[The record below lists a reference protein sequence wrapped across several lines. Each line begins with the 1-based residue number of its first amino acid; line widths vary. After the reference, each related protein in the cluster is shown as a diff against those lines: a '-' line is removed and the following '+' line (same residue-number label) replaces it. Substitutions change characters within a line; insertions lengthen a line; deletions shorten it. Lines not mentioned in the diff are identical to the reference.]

1 MQPAAP
7 DRRDLNREKKQM
19 KAFRA
24 ALLGTA
30 MALAGAATAQA
41 QTAPT
46 LRVGMAAQD
55 VGRLDPHFA
64 VSTIDRVVVAWM
76 FNGLVRF
83 KPGSIDPAGIEPDL
97 AERWESSADGRTWT
111 FHLRRGVRFHGDFGE
126 LTADDVV
133 FSIRKAGTAA
143 SSAFAADFR
152 AFQTVEAVDS
162 HTVRIV
168 LRENVPSLLGILT
181 NYSGGYIVSRRAA
194 EQRGADFVRSPIG
207 TGPFALDRVTPN
219 QSAELVA
226 HAQYFRG
233 APRIGRIS
241 YRFIPSD
248 ASRDLA
254 FQNRELDLNYGR
266 ADQTWVNRTRQQPNT
281 IVDVFEPG
289 ELSILNLNT
298 RQPPFNDI
306 RVRRALAHAVNR
318 AELVRFR
325 GQDVTREGQSL
336 VPRGYL
342 GFTADV
348 GLLPHDQA
356 AARRLL
362 AEAGHPNG
370 LTVRV
375 IHTQLPE
382 MLGNMQV
389 VQQQLRR
396 VGITLDLQVVEHA
409 TFHQQIRQDLSP
421 LVYYSAARFPVADIY
436 LTQFFHGRSRVQTPT
451 AVTNFSHCDQ
461 ADSQIDAARV
471 STDLE
476 EQRRL
481 WAEAQRILVQNVCGV
496 PLMETLL
503 TFARRDTLD
512 YGYELKGSM
521 SLGPLVTER
530 TTLRQ

>member
-1 MQPAAP
+1 M
-7 DRRDLNREKKQM
+7 M
-19 KAFRA
+19 GFRA
-24 ALLGTA
+24 ALMGTA
-30 MALAGAATAQA
+30 LAVATAGAAMAQSG
-41 QTAPT
+41 PT

-76 FNGLVRF
+76 FSGLVRF
-83 KPGSIDPAGIEPDL
+83 KPGSIDPSEIEPDL

-111 FHLRRGVRFHGDFGE
+111 FHLRRGVQFHGGFGE
-126 LTADDVV
+126 VTADDVV
-133 FSIRKAGTAA
+133 FSLRKAGNAQT
-143 SSAFAADFR
+143 SAFAADFR
-152 AFQTVEAVDS
+152 AFDTIEAVDS

-168 LRENVPSLLGILT
+168 LKENVPSLLGILT
-181 NYSGGYIVSRRAA
+181 NYSGGFIVSRRAV
-194 EQRGADFVRSPIG
+194 EQRGADFARNPVG

-219 QSAELVA
+219 QSAELAA
-226 HAQYFRG
+226 HGQYFRG
-233 APRIGRIS
+233 APQLGRIS

-254 FQNRELDLNYGR
+254 FQNRELDVNYGR
-266 ADQTWVNRTRQQPNT
+266 AEQTWINRTRQVPNT
-281 IVDVFEPG
+281 VVDVFEPG
-289 ELSILNLNT
+289 ELAILNLNT

-306 RVRRALAHAVNR
+306 RVRQALAHAVNR

-325 GQDVTREGQSL
+325 GQDVAREGQSL

-342 GFTADV
+342 GFAAQQ
-348 GLLPHDQA
+348 LPQPDTNR
-356 AARRLL
+356 ARQLL

-382 MLGNMQV
+382 MLNMMQV

-396 VGITLDLQVVEHA
+396 SGITLDLQVVEHA

-461 ADSQIDAARV
+461 ADAQIDAARV
-471 STDLE
+471 STDIN

-481 WAEAQRILVQNVCGV
+481 WAEAQKILMDNVCGV
-496 PLMETLL
+496 PLIETLL
-503 TFARRDTLD
+503 VFARRDNVD
-512 YGYELKGSM
+512 YGYQLRGSM
-521 SLGPLVTER
+521 SLGPMITEQTR
-530 TTLRQ
+530 IR

>member
-1 MQPAAP
+1 
-7 DRRDLNREKKQM
+7 M

-24 ALLGTA
+24 ALLGSA
-30 MALAGAATAQA
+30 FAIAAALPATAQS
-41 QTAPT
+41 T

-83 KPGSIDPAGIEPDL
+83 KPGSIDPAEIEPDL
-97 AERWESSADGRTWT
+97 AERWESTPDGRTWT
-111 FHLRRGVRFHGDFGE
+111 FHLRRGVQFHGGFGE

-133 FSIRKAGTAA
+133 FSLRKAGTAQ
-143 SSAFAADFR
+143 SSAFSADYR
-152 AFQTVEAVDS
+152 AFESVEAVDS
-162 HTVRIV
+162 HTVRIR
-168 LRENVPSLLGILT
+168 LRENIPSVLGVLT
-181 NYSGGYIVSRRAA
+181 NYAGGYIVSRRAV

-207 TGPFALDRVTPN
+207 TGPFALERVTPN
-219 QSAELVA
+219 QSAELAA
-226 HAQYFRG
+226 HAGYYRG
-233 APRIGRIS
+233 APQIARIS

-254 FQNRELDLNYGR
+254 FQNRELDVNYGR
-266 ADQTWVNRTRQQPNT
+266 SDQTWITRTRQLPNT

-289 ELSILNLNT
+289 ELAILNLNT

-306 RVRRALAHAVNR
+306 RVRQAVAHAVNR

-325 GQDVTREGQSL
+325 GPDASREGQSL

-348 GLLPHDQA
+348 GLLGPDQA
-356 AARRLL
+356 RARALL

-382 MLGNMQV
+382 MLNMMQV

-396 VGITLDLQVVEHA
+396 SGITLDLQVVEHA

-421 LVYYSAARFPVADIY
+421 LVYYAAARFPVADIY
-436 LTQFFHGRSRVQTPT
+436 LTQFWHGRSRVQTPT

-461 ADSQIDAARV
+461 ADAQIDAARV
-471 STDLE
+471 STDIN

-496 PLMETLL
+496 PLIETLL
-503 TFARRDTLD
+503 VFARRDNVD
-512 YGYELKGSM
+512 YGYQLRGSM
-521 SLGPLVTER
+521 SLGPVITEASR
-530 TTLRQ
+530 IR

>member
-1 MQPAAP
+1 
-7 DRRDLNREKKQM
+7 M
-19 KAFRA
+19 KGLRA
-24 ALLGTA
+24 ALLGGV
-30 MALAGAATAQA
+30 MALCAAGGAAAQSG
-41 QTAPT
+41 PT

-83 KPGSIDPAGIEPDL
+83 KPGSIDPSEIEPDL
-97 AERWESSADGRTWT
+97 AERWESSADGRGWT
-111 FHLRRGVRFHGDFGE
+111 FHLRRGVQFHGGFGE

-133 FSIRKAGTAA
+133 FSLRKAGTAA
-143 SSAFAADFR
+143 SSAFSADFR
-152 AFQTVEAVDS
+152 ALETIEAVDP

-181 NYSGGYIVSRRAA
+181 NYSGGYIVSRRAV
-194 EQRGADFVRSPIG
+194 EQRGADFARAPIG

-226 HAQYFRG
+226 HAGYFRG
-233 APRIGRIS
+233 APQIGRIS

-266 ADQTWVNRTRQQPNT
+266 ADQTWVNRTRQVPNT
-281 IVDVFEPG
+281 VVDVFEPG
-289 ELSILNLNT
+289 ELAILNLNT

-306 RVRRALAHAVNR
+306 RVRQAMAHAVNR

-325 GQDVTREGQSL
+325 GQDVSREGQSL

-342 GFTADV
+342 GFTSEV
-348 GLLPHDQA
+348 GLLGPDA
-356 AARRLL
+356 NRARALL

-382 MLGNMQV
+382 MLTMMQV

-396 VGITLDLQVVEHA
+396 SGITLDLQVVEHA

-421 LVYYSAARFPVADIY
+421 LVYYAAARFPVADIY

-461 ADSQIDAARV
+461 ADGQIDAARV
-471 STDLE
+471 STDVE
-476 EQRRL
+476 EQKRL

-496 PLMETLL
+496 PLIETLL
-503 TFARRDTLD
+503 VFARRDNLN
-512 YGYELKGSM
+512 YGYQLRGSM
-521 SLGPLVTER
+521 SLGPLITEATR
-530 TTLRQ
+530 LR

>member
-1 MQPAAP
+1 
-7 DRRDLNREKKQM
+7 M
-19 KAFRA
+19 KGIRA
-24 ALLGTA
+24 ALLGSA
-30 MALAGAATAQA
+30 IALGAATAAEA
-41 QTAPT
+41 QQT

-83 KPGSIDPAGIEPDL
+83 KPGSIDPAEIEPDL

-133 FSIRKAGTAA
+133 FSLRKSGNAQ

-152 AFQTVEAVDS
+152 AFEAVEAVDS
-162 HTVRIV
+162 HTVRIR

-181 NYSGGYIVSRRAA
+181 NYSGGYIVSRRAV
-194 EQRGADFVRSPIG
+194 EQRGADFVRNPIG
-207 TGPFALDRVTPN
+207 TGPFALERVTPN

-226 HAQYFRG
+226 HQGYFRG
-233 APRIGRIS
+233 SPQIARIS

-254 FQNRELDLNYGR
+254 FQNRELDVNYGR
-266 ADQTWVNRTRQQPNT
+266 ADQNWINRTRQLPNT
-281 IVDVFEPG
+281 TVDVFEPG
-289 ELSILNLNT
+289 ELAILNLNT

-306 RVRRALAHAVNR
+306 RVRQAVAHAVNR

-325 GQDVTREGQSL
+325 GQDVSREGQSL

-342 GFTADV
+342 GFAAQD
-348 GLLPHDQA
+348 LPAPDP
-356 AARRLL
+356 ARARALL

-382 MLGNMQV
+382 MLNMMQV

-396 VGITLDLQVVEHA
+396 GGITLDLQVVEHA

-421 LVYYSAARFPVADIY
+421 LVYYAAARFPVADIY
-436 LTQFFHGRSRVQTPT
+436 LTQFFHGRSRVGTPT

-461 ADSQIDAARV
+461 ADAQIDAARA
-471 STDLE
+471 STDLN

-496 PLMETLL
+496 PLIETLL
-503 TFARRDTLD
+503 VFARRDNVD
-512 YGYELKGSM
+512 YGYQLRGSM
-521 SLGPLVTER
+521 SLGPLITEASR
-530 TTLRQ
+530 IR

>member
-1 MQPAAP
+1 M
-7 DRRDLNREKKQM
+7 RG
-19 KAFRA
+19 FRA
-24 ALLGTA
+24 ALLGSA
-30 MALAGAATAQA
+30 IAIASVLGAQVQAQA
-41 QTAPT
+41 PAAPT

-83 KPGSIDPAGIEPDL
+83 KPGSINPAEIEPDL
-97 AERWESSADGRTWT
+97 AERWESSADGKTWT
-111 FHLRRGVRFHGDFGE
+111 FHLRRGVRFHGNYGE
-126 LTADDVV
+126 LTAEDVV
-133 FSIRKAGTAA
+133 FSLRKSGTAA
-143 SSAFAADFR
+143 TSAFAADYR
-152 AFQTVEAVDS
+152 AIESIEAVDP

-181 NYSGGYIVSRRAA
+181 NYSGGYIVSKRAV
-194 EQRGADFVRSPIG
+194 EERGENFVRAPIG

-226 HAQYFRG
+226 HAGYFRG
-233 APRIGRIS
+233 TPQLGRIS

-266 ADQTWVNRTRQQPNT
+266 ADQTWVNRTRQVPNT
-281 IVDVFEPG
+281 VVDVFEPG
-289 ELSILNLNT
+289 ELAILNLNT
-298 RQPPFNDI
+298 QQPPFNDI
-306 RVRRALAHAVNR
+306 RIRQALAHAVNR

-325 GQDVTREGQSL
+325 GQDVAREGQSL

-342 GFTADV
+342 GFSADN
-348 GLLPHDQA
+348 GLLPADP
-356 AARRLL
+356 ARARALL

-370 LTVRV
+370 ITIRV

-382 MLGNMQV
+382 MLNMMQV

-396 VGITLDLQVVEHA
+396 SGITLDLQVVEHA

-421 LVYYSAARFPVADIY
+421 LVYYAAARFPVADIY
-436 LTQFFHGRSRVQTPT
+436 LTQFFHGRSRVRTPT

-461 ADSQIDAARV
+461 ADQQIDAARV
-471 STDLE
+471 STDVE
-476 EQRRL
+476 AQKRL

-496 PLMETLL
+496 PLIETLL
-503 TFARRDTLD
+503 VFARRDNLD

-521 SLGPLVTER
+521 SLGPLITEATR
-530 TTLRQ
+530 LR

>member
-1 MQPAAP
+1 MM
-7 DRRDLNREKKQM
+7 RGW
-19 KAFRA
+19 RA
-24 ALLGTA
+24 ALLGSA
-30 MALAGAATAQA
+30 MAVASVFGAQA
-41 QTAPT
+41 QTGPT

-83 KPGSIDPAGIEPDL
+83 KPGSIDPAEIEPDL
-97 AERWESSADGRTWT
+97 AERWESSADGKTWT
-111 FHLRRGVRFHGDFGE
+111 FHLRRGVQFHGGFGE
-126 LTADDVV
+126 LTAEDVV
-133 FSIRKAGTAA
+133 FSLRKSGTAA
-143 SSAFAADFR
+143 TSAFSADYR
-152 AFQTVEAVDS
+152 AFESVTAVDS

-181 NYSGGYIVSRRAA
+181 NYSGGYIVSRRAVT
-194 EQRGADFVRSPIG
+194 ERGDSFVRNPIG

-226 HAQYFRG
+226 HPQYFRG
-233 APRIGRIS
+233 TPQIGRIS

-266 ADQTWVNRTRQQPNT
+266 ADQTWINRTRQIPNT
-281 IVDVFEPG
+281 TVDVFEPG
-289 ELSILNLNT
+289 ELAILNLNT
-298 RQPPFNDI
+298 SMPPFNDI
-306 RVRRALAHAVNR
+306 RVRQALAHAVNR
-318 AELVRFR
+318 SELVRFR
-325 GQDVTREGQSL
+325 GQDVSREGQSL

-342 GFTADV
+342 GFTNQV
-348 GLLPHDQA
+348 PLLPHDP
-356 AARRLL
+356 ARTRALL

-382 MLGNMQV
+382 MLNMMQV

-396 VGITLDLQVVEHA
+396 SGITLDLQVVEHA
-409 TFHQQIRQDLSP
+409 TFHQQIRQNLSP
-421 LVYYSAARFPVADIY
+421 LVYYAAARFPVADIY

-461 ADSQIDAARV
+461 ADAQIDAARV
-471 STDLE
+471 STNIE
-476 EQRRL
+476 EQKRL

-496 PLMETLL
+496 PLLETLL
-503 TFARRDTLD
+503 VFARRDNLD
-512 YGYELKGSM
+512 YGYPLRGSM
-521 SLGPLVTER
+521 SLGPLITEASR
-530 TTLRQ
+530 LR

>member
-1 MQPAAP
+1 MTGW
-7 DRRDLNREKKQM
+7 K
-19 KAFRA
+19 A

-30 MALAGAATAQA
+30 LALCTGTVSA
-41 QTAPT
+41 QTGPT

-76 FNGLVRF
+76 FSGLVRF
-83 KPGSIDPAGIEPDL
+83 PPGTIDPSRMEPDL
-97 AERWESSADGRTWT
+97 AESWESSADGRTWT
-111 FHLRRGVRFHGDFGE
+111 FRLRRGVQFHGGFGE
-126 LTADDVV
+126 MTADDVV
-133 FSIRKAGTAA
+133 FSLRKAGTAA
-143 SSAFAADFR
+143 TSAFSADFR
-152 AFQTVEAVDS
+152 AFETIEAVDPY
-162 HTVRIV
+162 TVRIV
-168 LRENVPSLLGILT
+168 LRENLPSLLGILT
-181 NYSGGYIVSRRAA
+181 NYSGGFIVSRRAV
-194 EQRGADFVRSPIG
+194 EQRGAEFTRNPIG

-226 HAQYFRG
+226 HQQYFRG
-233 APRIGRIS
+233 APQIGRIS

-254 FQNRELDLNYGR
+254 YQNRELDVNYGR
-266 ADQTWVNRTRQQPNT
+266 ADQTWVNRTRALPNT
-281 IVDVFEPG
+281 VVDVFEPG
-289 ELSILNLNT
+289 ELAILNLNT

-306 RVRRALAHAVNR
+306 RVRQALAHAVNR

-325 GQDVTREGQSL
+325 GQDVSREGQSL
-336 VPRGYL
+336 VPRGYQ

-348 GLLPHDQA
+348 GLLGFDQGR
-356 AARRLL
+356 ARALL
-362 AEAGHPNG
+362 AEAGYPNG

-382 MLGNMQV
+382 MLNLMQV

-396 VGITLDLQVVEHA
+396 SGITLDLQVVEHA

-421 LVYYSAARFPVADIY
+421 LVYYAAARFPVADIY
-436 LTQFFHGRSRVQTPT
+436 LTQFFHGRSRVGTPT

-471 STDLE
+471 SMNPE

-481 WAEAQRILVQNVCGV
+481 WAEAQRILVREVCGV
-496 PLMETLL
+496 PLIETLL
-503 TFARRDTLD
+503 VFARRDTVD
-512 YGYELKGSM
+512 YGYELRGSM
-521 SLGPLVTER
+521 SLGPVITER
-530 TTLRQ
+530 TRMR

>member
-1 MQPAAP
+1 M
-7 DRRDLNREKKQM
+7 M
-19 KAFRA
+19 KTFKA

-30 MALAGAATAQA
+30 LAVTGAAGALA
-41 QTAPT
+41 QTGPT

-76 FNGLVRF
+76 FSGLVRF
-83 KPGSIDPAGIEPDL
+83 PPGTIDPSRMEPDL

-111 FHLRRGVRFHGDFGE
+111 FHLRRGVQFHGGFGE
-126 LTADDVV
+126 MTADDVV
-133 FSIRKAGTAA
+133 FSLRKAGTAA
-143 SSAFAADFR
+143 TSAFSADFR
-152 AFQTVEAVDS
+152 AFETIEAVNPY
-162 HTVRIV
+162 TVRIV
-168 LRENVPSLLGILT
+168 LRENIPSLLGILT
-181 NYSGGYIVSRRAA
+181 NYSGGFIVSRRAV
-194 EQRGADFVRSPIG
+194 EQRGAEFTRNPVG

-226 HAQYFRG
+226 HPGYFRG
-233 APRIGRIS
+233 APQIGRIS

-254 FQNRELDLNYGR
+254 FQNRELDVNYGR
-266 ADQTWVNRTRQQPNT
+266 ADQTWVNRTRQIPNT
-281 IVDVFEPG
+281 VVDVFEPG
-289 ELSILNLNT
+289 ELAILNLNI

-306 RVRRALAHAVNR
+306 RVRQAVAHAVNR
-318 AELVRFR
+318 AELMRFR
-325 GQDVTREGQSL
+325 GADVNREGQSL

-342 GFTADV
+342 GFTNEV
-348 GLLPHDQA
+348 GLLPFDQA
-356 AARRLL
+356 RARALL

-382 MLGNMQV
+382 MLNMMQV

-396 VGITLDLQVVEHA
+396 SGINLDLQVVEHA

-436 LTQFFHGRSRVQTPT
+436 LTQFYHGRSRVGTPT

-471 STDLE
+471 STDVE
-476 EQRRL
+476 EQKRL
-481 WAEAQRILVQNVCGV
+481 WAEAQRILVREVCGV
-496 PLMETLL
+496 PLIETLL
-503 TFARRDTLD
+503 VYARRDNVD
-512 YGYELKGSM
+512 YGYELRGSM
-521 SLGPLVTER
+521 SLGPVITER
-530 TTLRQ
+530 TRMR

>member
-1 MQPAAP
+1 M
-7 DRRDLNREKKQM
+7 RS
-19 KAFRA
+19 
-24 ALLGTA
+24 ALLGGA
-30 MALAGAATAQA
+30 MALAAALGGATAQA

-83 KPGSIDPAGIEPDL
+83 KPGSIDPAEIEPDL
-97 AERWESSADGRTWT
+97 AESWDRSADGRTWT
-111 FHLRRGVRFHGDFGE
+111 FRLRRGVQFHGGYGE
-126 LTADDVV
+126 LTAEDVV
-133 FSIRKAGTAA
+133 FSLRKSGTAA

-152 AFQTVEAVDS
+152 AFETIEAVDS

-181 NYSGGYIVSRRAA
+181 NYSGGYIVSRRAVA
-194 EQRGADFVRSPIG
+194 ERGEGFARAPVG

-226 HAQYFRG
+226 HASYFRG
-233 APRIGRIS
+233 TPLLGRVS

-254 FQNRELDLNYGR
+254 FQNRELDVNYGR
-266 ADQTWVNRTRQQPNT
+266 AEQTWVNRTRQVPNT

-289 ELSILNLNT
+289 ELAILNLNVNA
-298 RQPPFNDI
+298 PPFNDI
-306 RVRRALAHAVNR
+306 RIRQALAHSVNR

-325 GQDVTREGQSL
+325 GQDVSREGQSV

-342 GFTADV
+342 GFTSEV
-348 GLLPHDQA
+348 PLLPPDP
-356 AARRLL
+356 ARARALL

-370 LTVRV
+370 ITIRV

-382 MLGNMQV
+382 MLNMMQV

-396 VGITLDLQVVEHA
+396 GGITLDLQVVEHA
-409 TFHQQIRQDLSP
+409 TFHQQIRQNLSP
-421 LVYYSAARFPVADIY
+421 LVYYAAARFPVADIY
-436 LTQFFHGRSRVQTPT
+436 LTQFFHGRSIVQTPT
-451 AVTNFSHCDQ
+451 AVTNFSHCTQ
-461 ADSQIDAARV
+461 ADAQIDAARV
-471 STDLE
+471 NPDIE
-476 EQRRL
+476 QQRRL
-481 WAEAQRILVQNVCGV
+481 WAEAQRLLVQDVCGV
-496 PLMETLL
+496 PLIETLL
-503 TFARRDTLD
+503 VFARRDSVD

-521 SLGPLVTER
+521 SLGPLITER
-530 TTLRQ
+530 TRLR

>member
-1 MQPAAP
+1 
-7 DRRDLNREKKQM
+7 M
-19 KAFRA
+19 KGLRA

-30 MALAGAATAQA
+30 IAVAASFGAQA
-41 QTAPT
+41 QGGPT

-83 KPGSIDPAGIEPDL
+83 KPGSIDPAEIEPDL
-97 AERWESSADGRTWT
+97 AERWESSEDGRTWT
-111 FHLRRGVRFHGDFGE
+111 FHLRRGVQFHGGFGE
-126 LTADDVV
+126 MTADDVV
-133 FSIRKAGTAA
+133 FSLRKSGTAA
-143 SSAFAADFR
+143 TSAFSADFR
-152 AFQTVEAVDS
+152 AFERVEAVDPY
-162 HTVRIV
+162 TVRIV
-168 LRENVPSLLGILT
+168 LRENVPSLLGLVT
-181 NYSGGYIVSRRAA
+181 NYSGGYIVSRRAV
-194 EQRGADFVRSPIG
+194 EQRGNDFTRAPIG

-226 HAQYFRG
+226 HAGYFRG
-233 APRIGRIS
+233 SPQIARIS

-266 ADQTWVNRTRQQPNT
+266 SDQTWVNRTRQIPNT
-281 IVDVFEPG
+281 VVDVFEPG
-289 ELSILNLNT
+289 ELAIINLNT
-298 RQPPFNDI
+298 RQPPFNDV
-306 RVRRALAHAVNR
+306 RVRQAMAHAVNR

-325 GQDVTREGQSL
+325 GQDVSREAQSL

-342 GFTADV
+342 GFTPDA
-348 GLLPHDQA
+348 GLLPPDP
-356 AARRLL
+356 ARARALL

-382 MLGNMQV
+382 MLTMMQV

-396 VGITLDLQVVEHA
+396 AGITLDLQVVEHA

-461 ADSQIDAARV
+461 ADAQIDAARV
-471 STDLE
+471 STNPE
-476 EQRRL
+476 EQKRL

-496 PLMETLL
+496 PLIETLL
-503 TFARRDTLD
+503 VFARRDNLD
-512 YGYELKGSM
+512 YGYQLRGSM
-521 SLGPLVTER
+521 SLGPLITEQTR
-530 TTLRQ
+530 LR

>member
-1 MQPAAP
+1 
-7 DRRDLNREKKQM
+7 M
-19 KAFRA
+19 KGIRA

-30 MALAGAATAQA
+30 IALGAAVTAQA
-41 QTAPT
+41 QQT

-76 FNGLVRF
+76 FSGLVRF
-83 KPGSIDPAGIEPDL
+83 KPGSIDPAEIEPDL
-97 AERWESSADGRTWT
+97 AERWETSADGRTWT

-133 FSIRKAGTAA
+133 FSLRRSGNPQ
-143 SSAFAADFR
+143 SSAFSADFR
-152 AFQTVEAVDS
+152 AFEAVEAVDS
-162 HTVRIV
+162 HTVRIR

-194 EQRGADFVRSPIG
+194 EQRGADFARNPIG
-207 TGPFALDRVTPN
+207 TGPFALERVTPN

-226 HAQYFRG
+226 HQGYFRG
-233 APRIGRIS
+233 APQIARIS

-266 ADQTWVNRTRQQPNT
+266 SDQNWITRTRALPNT
-281 IVDVFEPG
+281 IVDIFEPG
-289 ELSILNLNT
+289 ELAIINLNT

-306 RVRRALAHAVNR
+306 RVRRAVAHAINR

-325 GQDVTREGQSL
+325 GQDASREAQSL

-348 GLLPHDQA
+348 GLLPPDQA
-356 AARRLL
+356 RARALL

-382 MLGNMQV
+382 MLNMMQV

-421 LVYYSAARFPVADIY
+421 MVYYSAARFPVADIY
-436 LTQFFHGRSRVQTPT
+436 LTQFYHGRSRVQTPT
-451 AVTNFSHCDQ
+451 AVTNFSHCDM
-461 ADSQIDAARV
+461 ADAQIDAARV
-471 STDLE
+471 STDLN

-481 WAEAQRILVQNVCGV
+481 WAEAQRLLVQNVCGV
-496 PLMETLL
+496 PLLETLL
-503 TFARRDTLD
+503 VFARRDNVD
-512 YGYELKGSM
+512 FGYQLRGSM
-521 SLGPLVTER
+521 SLGPLITEATR
-530 TTLRQ
+530 LR

>member
-1 MQPAAP
+1 MQG
-7 DRRDLNREKKQM
+7 
-19 KAFRA
+19 FRA

-30 MALAGAATAQA
+30 MAVAASIGMADTAAAQA
-41 QTAPT
+41 TGT

-83 KPGSIDPAGIEPDL
+83 KPGSIDPAEIEPDL
-97 AERWESSADGRTWT
+97 AERWESSADGKTWT
-111 FHLRRGVRFHGDFGE
+111 FHLRRGVQFHGGFGE
-126 LTADDVV
+126 MTADDVV
-133 FSIRKAGTAA
+133 FSLGKAAVAA
-143 SSAFAADFR
+143 TSAFAADFR
-152 AFQTVEAVDS
+152 AFERVEAVDS
-162 HTVRIV
+162 HTVRIT
-168 LRENVPSLLGILT
+168 LRENVPSLLGLLT
-181 NYSGGYIVSRRAA
+181 NYSGGFIVSRRAVQ
-194 EQRGADFVRSPIG
+194 ERGDAFARSPIG

-233 APRIGRIS
+233 APQLGRIS

-254 FQNRELDLNYGR
+254 YQNRELDVNYGR
-266 ADQTWVNRTRQQPNT
+266 ADQTWINRTRQVPNT
-281 IVDVFEPG
+281 VVDVFEPG
-289 ELSILNLNT
+289 ELAILHLNT

-306 RVRRALAHAVNR
+306 RIRQALAHAINR

-325 GQDVTREGQSL
+325 GADVSREAQSV

-342 GFTADV
+342 GFQPQP
-348 GLLPHDQA
+348 LPGNDP
-356 AARRLL
+356 ARARALL

-370 LTVRV
+370 ITIRV

-382 MLGNMQV
+382 MLTMMQV

-396 VGITLDLQVVEHA
+396 SGITLDLQVVEHA

-436 LTQFFHGRSRVQTPT
+436 LSQFFHGRSRVQTPT

-461 ADSQIDAARV
+461 ADAQIDAARV
-471 STDLE
+471 NPSVD

-481 WAEAQRILVQNVCGV
+481 WAEAQKILVENVCGV
-496 PLMETLL
+496 PMLETLL
-503 TFARRDTLD
+503 VFARRDSVD

-521 SLGPLVTER
+521 SLGPMITER
-530 TTLRQ
+530 TRIR

>member
-1 MQPAAP
+1 
-7 DRRDLNREKKQM
+7 M
-19 KAFRA
+19 KGLRA
-24 ALLGTA
+24 ALLGS
-30 MALAGAATAQA
+30 ALAFGLMAGGAQA
-41 QTAPT
+41 QTGPT

-83 KPGSIDPAGIEPDL
+83 KPGSIDPAEIEPDL

-111 FHLRRGVRFHGDFGE
+111 FHLRRGVQFHGGFGE
-126 LTADDVV
+126 MTAEDVV
-133 FSIRKAGTAA
+133 FSLRKSANAQ
-143 SSAFAADFR
+143 SSAFSADFR
-152 AFQTVEAVDS
+152 AFERVEAVDPY
-162 HTVRIV
+162 TVRIT
-168 LRENVPSLLGILT
+168 LRENVPSLLGLVT
-181 NYSGGYIVSRRAA
+181 NYSGGYIVSRRAV
-194 EQRGADFVRSPIG
+194 EQRGADFVRAPIG

-233 APRIGRIS
+233 TPQIGRIS

-254 FQNRELDLNYGR
+254 FQNRELDVNYGR
-266 ADQTWVNRTRQQPNT
+266 SDQTWINRTRQLPNT
-281 IVDVFEPG
+281 VVDVFEPG
-289 ELSILNLNT
+289 ELAILNLNT

-306 RVRRALAHAVNR
+306 RVRQALAHAVNR

-325 GQDVTREGQSL
+325 GQDVSREGQSL

-342 GFTADV
+342 GFAAQAD
-348 GLLPHDQA
+348 LPGPDI
-356 AARRLL
+356 ARTRQLL

-370 LTVRV
+370 ITIRV

-382 MLGNMQV
+382 MLTMMQV

-396 VGITLDLQVVEHA
+396 AGITLDLQVVEHA

-421 LVYYSAARFPVADIY
+421 LVYYAAARFPVADIY
-436 LTQFFHGRSRVQTPT
+436 LTQFWHGRSRVQTPT

-461 ADSQIDAARV
+461 ADAQIDAARV
-471 STDLE
+471 STNPE
-476 EQRRL
+476 EQKRL
-481 WAEAQRILVQNVCGV
+481 WAEAQQILVRNVCGV
-496 PLMETLL
+496 PLIETLL
-503 TFARRDTLD
+503 VFARRDNVD
-512 YGYELKGSM
+512 YGYQLRGSM
-521 SLGPLVTER
+521 SLGPVITEQSR
-530 TTLRQ
+530 IR

>member
-1 MQPAAP
+1 M
-7 DRRDLNREKKQM
+7 RG
-19 KAFRA
+19 FRA
-24 ALLGTA
+24 ALLAT
-30 MALAGAATAQA
+30 ALAIGAASAAQA

-46 LRVGMAAQD
+46 LRIGMAAQD

-83 KPGSIDPAGIEPDL
+83 KPGSIDPSEIEPDL
-97 AERWESSADGRTWT
+97 AERWESSADGKTWT

-126 LTADDVV
+126 VTADDVV
-133 FSIRKAGTAA
+133 FSLRKSGTAA
-143 SSAFAADFR
+143 SSAFSADYR
-152 AFQTVEAVDS
+152 AFESIEAVDP
-162 HTVRIV
+162 HTVRIT
-168 LRENVPSLLGILT
+168 LRENIPSVLGVLT
-181 NYSGGYIVSRRAA
+181 NYSGGFIVSRRAV
-194 EQRGADFVRSPIG
+194 EQRGADFVRNPIG

-226 HAQYFRG
+226 HAGYFRG
-233 APRIGRIS
+233 APQIGRIS

-254 FQNRELDLNYGR
+254 YQNRELDINYGR
-266 ADQTWVNRTRQQPNT
+266 ADQTWVNRTRQVPNT
-281 IVDVFEPG
+281 VVDVFEPG
-289 ELSILNLNT
+289 ELAIINLNT

-306 RVRRALAHAVNR
+306 RVRQALAHAVNR

-325 GQDVTREGQSL
+325 GQDVSREGQSL

-342 GFTADV
+342 GFTNDV
-348 GLLPHDQA
+348 GLLPADP
-356 AARRLL
+356 ARARALL

-382 MLGNMQV
+382 MLNMMQV

-396 VGITLDLQVVEHA
+396 SGITLDLQVVEHA

-461 ADSQIDAARV
+461 ADGQIDAARV
-471 STDLE
+471 STSVE

-481 WAEAQRILVQNVCGV
+481 WGEAQRILVQNVCGV
-496 PLMETLL
+496 PLIETLL
-503 TFARRDTLD
+503 VFARRDNVD

-521 SLGPLVTER
+521 SLGPLITER
-530 TTLRQ
+530 TRIR

>member
-1 MQPAAP
+1 MQG
-7 DRRDLNREKKQM
+7 
-19 KAFRA
+19 FRS
-24 ALLGTA
+24 ALLGGA
-30 MALAGAATAQA
+30 MALAAAIGAAPATA

-83 KPGSIDPAGIEPDL
+83 KPGSIDPAEIEPDL
-97 AERWESSADGRTWT
+97 AERWESSADGKTWT
-111 FHLRRGVRFHGDFGE
+111 FHLRRGVQFHGGFGE
-126 LTADDVV
+126 LTAEDVV
-133 FSIRKAGTAA
+133 FSLRKSGTAA
-143 SSAFAADFR
+143 SSAFAADYR
-152 AFQTVEAVDS
+152 AFQNIEAVDS
-162 HTVRIV
+162 HTVRIT

-181 NYSGGYIVSRRAA
+181 NYSGGYIVSRRAVQ
-194 EQRGADFVRSPIG
+194 ERGDAFTRNPIG

-233 APRIGRIS
+233 APQLGRIS

-254 FQNRELDLNYGR
+254 YQNRELDVNYGR
-266 ADQTWVNRTRQQPNT
+266 ADQTWVNRTRQIPNT
-281 IVDVFEPG
+281 VVDVFEPG
-289 ELSILNLNT
+289 ELAILNLNT
-298 RQPPFNDI
+298 QQPPFNDI
-306 RVRRALAHAVNR
+306 RVRRALGHAINR

-325 GQDVTREGQSL
+325 GADVTREAQSL

-342 GFTADV
+342 GFSNATP
-348 GLLPHDQA
+348 LIPHDP
-356 AARRLL
+356 ARTRALL

-370 LTVRV
+370 LTIRV

-382 MLGNMQV
+382 MLTMMQV
-389 VQQQLRR
+389 IQQQLRR
-396 VGITLDLQVVEHA
+396 SGITLDLQVVEHA
-409 TFHQQIRQDLSP
+409 TWHQQIRQDLSP
-421 LVYYSAARFPVADIY
+421 LVYYAAARFPVADIY
-436 LTQFFHGRSRVQTPT
+436 LTQFYHGRSRVRTPT

-461 ADSQIDAARV
+461 ADAQIDAARV
-471 STDLE
+471 STNVE

-481 WAEAQRILVQNVCGV
+481 WAEAQKILLDNVCGV
-496 PLMETLL
+496 PLLETLL
-503 TFARRDTLD
+503 VFARRDNVD

-521 SLGPLVTER
+521 SLGPLITER
-530 TTLRQ
+530 TRIR